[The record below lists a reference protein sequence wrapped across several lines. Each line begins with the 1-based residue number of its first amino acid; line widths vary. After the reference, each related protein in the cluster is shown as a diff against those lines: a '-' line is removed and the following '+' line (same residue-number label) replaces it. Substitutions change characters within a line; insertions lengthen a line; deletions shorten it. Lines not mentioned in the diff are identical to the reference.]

1 MDAQRQIAATT
12 NALRISTGG
21 LCRGGLGLS
30 QLSGETQVSGW
41 NHRMAVVPHRDH
53 GTVTDADEQP
63 DEPADPRPLDPWGR
77 ALLAPDRLSRLD
89 LRYFLS
95 EVMASAPHR
104 TWTPSELA
112 AEVEA
117 AGFRFVDR
125 PGKVVSDHLRAEV
138 NRGRVIRVERGRYRS
153 GSIPGTTR
161 RRMQYAVRH
170 RRQALAAHRERGG
183 QTSQTWSW

>member
-1 MDAQRQIAATT
+1 MTGSQDQPDA
-12 NALRISTGG
+12 S
-21 LCRGGLGLS
+21 
-30 QLSGETQVSGW
+30 
-41 NHRMAVVPHRDH
+41 
-53 GTVTDADEQP
+53 DEQRDVTAQP
-63 DEPADPRPLDPWGR
+63 FALDPWGR
-77 ALLAPDRLSRLD
+77 PLVRPDRLSRLD

-95 EVMASAPHR
+95 ETMAADPHR
-104 TWTPSELA
+104 VWTPSELG

-138 NRGRVIRVERGRYRS
+138 NRGRAIRVGRGRYRS

-170 RRQALAAHRERGG
+170 RRQALAAHRGRGG
-183 QTSQTWSW
+183 QPSQTWDW